1 MRSMCRTVLV
11 ALVAVL
17 AVGAVA
23 SAAASAALPEFQQGG
38 KPLAKAV
45 KFTATGG
52 GTTFV
57 GLYSGSAGV
66 WGCQK
71 STMSGE
77 THGVSEVTG
86 VVVTFTGCGTTS
98 GACTGHGAKSGEMVT
113 AQLSGKL
120 GYLSK
125 ASKRVGLLLEQA
137 KGEKIAECT
146 ISSFGTFHIKGSVI
160 GEFSP
165 IDTETKEFEL
175 ALKASPPGG
184 LKQEWTHFE
193 GEEALHSL
201 ESYLYHQPYTE
212 MSIETVWPIK
222 VTSAEVME
230 VKA

>member
-38 KPLAKAV
+38 KGLAKAV

-52 GTTFV
+52 ETAFV
-57 GLYSGSAGV
+57 GLYSGTTGV
-66 WGCQK
+66 LTCEN

-86 VVVTFTGCGTTS
+86 VVVKFTGCIAS
-98 GACTGHGAKSGEMVT
+98 HGACTSPGAKSGEMVT
-113 AQLSGKL
+113 AQLSGRI
-120 GYLSK
+120 GYLPK
-125 ASKRVGLLLEQA
+125 KENVGLLLEQA

-146 ISSFGTFHIKGSVI
+146 DSLLGTFHFKGSVI
-160 GEFSP
+160 GGFSP
-165 IDTETKEFEL
+165 INKETKEFDL
-175 ALKASPPGG
+175 AFKASPSGSTD
-184 LKQEWTHFE
+184 QEWTHFE
-193 GEEALHSL
+193 GEEVLHSL
-201 ESYLYHQPYTE
+201 ESYLYHQPYTAA
-212 MSIETVWPIK
+212 SIETGRSIAI
-222 VTSAEVME
+222 TSTETME